1 MSNESVVEQS
11 PVRPAVRT
19 NPCTLIFDFDGT
31 IADTLSAIIRMINGH
46 ADEFHIKPLSEK
58 DVEDLRGL
66 SNAEIIKKYKIPLVK
81 VPGLMIRSQK
91 ELHHRMHEVALFPGI
106 HDLVLELKAR
116 GFGLGILTS
125 NSEENVRKL
134 LRARGLDVFDFIH
147 SESNFLGKNRALL
160 HLFRKHGLTKDDVVY
175 IGDEVRDI
183 EACQK
188 IPVSVIA
195 VSWGFHRRELLG
207 RHHPTYLVDTAEEIR
222 AIFLDEFQPGSAAA
236 AAL

>member
-1 MSNESVVEQS
+1 MSNVPAVELS
-11 PVRPAVRT
+11 PVRPT
-19 NPCTLIFDFDGT
+19 GLTSPCTLIFDFDGT
-31 IADTLSAIIRMINGH
+31 IADTLSAIIRMINEH
-46 ADEFHIKPLSEK
+46 AEEFHIQPLNAK

-91 ELHHRMHEVALFPGI
+91 ELHHRMNEVSLFPGI
-106 HDLVLELKAR
+106 RDLVLELKAR
-116 GFGLGILTS
+116 GVGLGILTS

-160 HLFRKHGLTKDDVVY
+160 HLLQKHGLSRENVVY
-175 IGDEVRDI
+175 VGDEVRDI

-188 IPVSVIA
+188 ISVAIIA
-195 VSWGFHRRELLG
+195 VSWGFHRREFLG

-222 AIFLDEFQPGSAAA
+222 ALVLD
-236 AAL
+236 

>member
-1 MSNESVVEQS
+1 MSNESAVEQS
-11 PVRPAVRT
+11 PIRPAGRSI
-19 NPCTLIFDFDGT
+19 PCTLIFVFDGT
-31 IADTLSAIIRMINGH
+31 IADTLSAIIRMINEH
-46 ADEFHIKPLSEK
+46 ADEFHIKPLNEK

-81 VPGLMIRSQK
+81 VPGLMLRSQK

-106 HDLVLELKAR
+106 RDLILELKAG

-160 HLFRKHGLTKDDVVY
+160 HLLQKHGLNRQNVIYV
-175 IGDEVRDI
+175 GDEVRDI

-188 IPVSVIA
+188 ISIAIIA
-195 VSWGFHRRELLG
+195 VSWGFHRREFLG
-207 RHHPTYLVDTAEEIR
+207 KHHPTYLVDSAEEIR
-222 AIFLDEFQPGSAAA
+222 ALV
-236 AAL
+236 LN

>member
-1 MSNESVVEQS
+1 MSNESAGEQIL
-11 PVRPAVRT
+11 VHPAGRT

-31 IADTLSAIIRMINGH
+31 IADTLSAIIRMINEH
-46 ADEFHIKPLSEK
+46 AEEFHFKPLNDK

-66 SNAEIIKKYKIPLVK
+66 SNSEIIKKYKIPLVK

-106 HDLVLELKAR
+106 RDLVLELKAK

-134 LRARGLDVFDFIH
+134 LRSRGLDVFDFIH

-160 HLFRKHGLTKDDVVY
+160 HLLHKHGLTRENVIYV
-175 IGDEVRDI
+175 GDEVRDI

-188 IPVSVIA
+188 IPVDIIA
-195 VSWGFHRRELLG
+195 VSWGFHRREFLG
-207 RHHPTYLVDTAEEIR
+207 RHHPTHLVDSAEEIR
-222 AIFLDEFQPGSAAA
+222 AILIN
-236 AAL
+236 